1 MNLLRLDWIRIIFI
15 LVLQHFTG
23 IFPFL
28 QFQSRIRL
36 GEMRAPAIS
45 IKMHGICHILN
56 TLTQSV
62 ELGSAPHSRRREMA
76 GRLGNT
82 QMGQRPTLEDSL
94 VQARWRG
101 VLPPLPLASTPT
113 KLYTACFTSNT
124 CTLERYKNIII

>member
-56 TLTQSV
+56 TLT
-62 ELGSAPHSRRREMA
+62 
-76 GRLGNT
+76 
-82 QMGQRPTLEDSL
+82 
-94 VQARWRG
+94 
-101 VLPPLPLASTPT
+101 
-113 KLYTACFTSNT
+113 
-124 CTLERYKNIII
+124 